1 MSAERRVGAV
11 VRLLRRRYP
20 RARTSLDFGSP
31 LEILVATILAAQCT
45 DERVNT
51 LTPGL
56 FRRYPTAEALARAD
70 RAELERLIRPA
81 GFFRNKA
88 KSIIGAAARIV
99 EAYGGAV
106 PDTMAEL
113 VTLPGVA
120 RKTANIVLSAG
131 YGKAEGIAVDTH
143 AGRLARRLGFSREK
157 DPVKV
162 ERDLMALVPKKD
174 WLDLN
179 VLLVAHGRAVC
190 RSLKPA
196 CGACFLAGLCPSAGT
211 PAAARGG
218 KKGR

>member
-1 MSAERRVGAV
+1 MESARRRIGAI
-11 VRLLRRRYP
+11 VRLLRRRYGQ
-20 RARTSLDFGSP
+20 ARTSLDFGSP

-70 RAELERLIRPA
+70 RTELERIIRPA

-88 KSIIGAAARIV
+88 KSIVGAASRIV
-99 EAYGGAV
+99 ETYGGVV
-106 PDTMAEL
+106 PDSMAEL

-131 YGKAEGIAVDTH
+131 YRKAEGIAVDTH
-143 AGRLARRLGFSREK
+143 AGRLARRLGLSREE

-162 ERDLMALVPKKD
+162 ERDLMALLPRKD
-174 WLDLN
+174 WLDFN
-179 VLLVAHGRAVC
+179 VLLVEHGRALC
-190 RSLKPA
+190 TARNPR
-196 CGACFLAGLCPSAGT
+196 CTECFLKTLCPSAG
-211 PAAARGG
+211 AAAAPR
-218 KKGR
+218 KKKR